1 MKTYNYE
8 SSSSITALLVSVSTI
23 AQTSLSNDE
32 INHERYWYLQSELRN
47 RFVF

>member
-1 MKTYNYE
+1 MKALQVLLF
-8 SSSSITALLVSVSTI
+8 ALLVSVSTI